1 MVAAE
6 NPVASLIRLIV
17 VFIDSSP
24 FVFCLSD
31 CINIIINI
39 LNNFAIFFIEID
51 VSLYNL
57 DDLFHYFMYN
67 ITIYELRFRTFPY
80 FHVNIYINVHIKFY
94 INNLFLNALKNSK
107 KDPALQIQSACKIL
121 NQSIWVIS
129 RSVPVSS
136 RSAVQ

>member
-1 MVAAE
+1 M
-6 NPVASLIRLIV
+6 SY
-17 VFIDSSP
+17 
-24 FVFCLSD
+24 
-31 CINIIINI
+31 
-39 LNNFAIFFIEID
+39 NFA
-51 VSLYNL
+51 
-57 DDLFHYFMYN
+57 LF
-67 ITIYELRFRTFPY
+67 PC
-80 FHVNIYINVHIKFY
+80 FHVNIHINVY